1 MEDLF
6 SNEITDTPGRSPA
19 PGTVRAGPS
28 RRPPT
33 PRRGR
38 STLAVMLALALAGLL
53 AFLAGGGANQ
63 LASRA
68 PVLRLSHLIAAPL
81 SQAGPPPGDS
91 QEATIQGVIQR
102 ADTEQAQAIAARDPS
117 AMADTSTSAHY
128 QELVGINQDL
138 LDHGVTSI
146 ALVRVDWGPIT
157 VSGTTASATVDET
170 WSTTY
175 ADSTTE
181 QSRDRNVYTLVQ
193 ENGAWKIQAD
203 DHPGSPGPA
212 GAWAPPARQ
221 PQPQAVAVPPDQAT
235 SHNWSGYAATGGA
248 FSAVSGTWTVP
259 DPATEGP
266 FGADAVWVGIGG
278 VRSRDLIQA
287 GTDEAVS
294 GAGQAVFQAWIEML
308 PQVARPVPLVVHPG
322 DSVTVSITQ
331 QGADNWLVAFANN
344 TTGQKYQQTERY
356 ASSGSSAEWVVE
368 APFSNRG
375 LLPLDNFGSV
385 GFSDGS
391 AVKDGRTVT
400 IAEAGARPITM
411 LGQQDQALAVPSSL
425 GDGRA
430 SFSVNRTAAPATG
443 QGGSPDGRRG
453 SGPRRQAAGR

>member
-6 SNEITDTPGRSPA
+6 SDEITDTPGRSPA
-19 PGTVRAGPS
+19 PGTVGAVPS
-28 RRPPT
+28 GRPPT
-33 PRRGR
+33 PRRRR

-53 AFLAGGGANQ
+53 AFLAGGGGNQ

-68 PVLRLSHLIAAPL
+68 PVSRLSHLIAAPL
-81 SQAGPPPGDS
+81 AQAGAPPGDS
-91 QEATIQGVIQR
+91 QEAAIQGVIQR
-102 ADTEQAQAIAARDPS
+102 ADAEQAQAIAARDPS

-138 LDHGVTSI
+138 LDHGVASI
-146 ALVRVDWGPIT
+146 ALVRVDWGPIA
-157 VSGTTASATVDET
+157 VSGTTATATVDET
-170 WSTTY
+170 WGTTY

-212 GAWAPPARQ
+212 GAWAPPVRQ
-221 PQPQAVAVPPDQAT
+221 PQPQPVAVPPGQAT
-235 SHNWSGYAATGGA
+235 SHNWSGYAATDGA
-248 FSAVSGTWTVP
+248 FSAVSGSWTVP
-259 DPATEGP
+259 GPATEGP

-331 QGADNWLVAFANN
+331 QGTDSWLIAFANN
-344 TTGQKYQQTERY
+344 TTGQTYQQTERY
-356 ASSGSSAEWVVE
+356 ASSASSAEWVVE

-411 LGQQDQALAVPSSL
+411 LGQQDQALAVPSPL
-425 GDGRA
+425 GDGGA
-430 SFSVNRTAAPATG
+430 SFRVNRTAAPATA
-443 QGGSPDGRRG
+443 QDGSLTFRRG
-453 SGPRRQAAGR
+453 SGPRREAAGR